1 MHILLFLLAIGLCS
15 HLHLCHHVGRR
26 QRQRDEAHLYSEQY
40 AEELELVQRTLVASQ
55 IGSAISNIAAI
66 SLLDDTSSKRR
77 GRPVGSINVKRQRLD
92 VEAHLNAMDHRLFRR
107 KYRMGKELFFKLY
120 DIVAPFMSSTGERDG
135 GGVPNGPI
143 TTMLRLSMTLR
154 FSAGG
159 DTTDIAH
166 HHGVHVGEVN
176 NSLKCVVGAIHMA
189 PELKIVFPETEQE
202 QQELADGFK
211 AKSEI
216 GIPMCVRATDGILIW
231 IHKQSATDSEGI
243 KFGPSK
249 FFCGRKKNYGV
260 NMQGV
265 CDSNKCFLAV
275 DVRYAGSTSDFFA
288 FEQSDLRKQETQ
300 IGFILIIYKE
310 FVNNFNHYHRSL
322 PSQFQFLEGDDP
334 CTPVASLHQS

>member
-1 MHILLFLLAIGLCS
+1 
-15 HLHLCHHVGRR
+15 
-26 QRQRDEAHLYSEQY
+26 
-40 AEELELVQRTLVASQ
+40 
-55 IGSAISNIAAI
+55 
-66 SLLDDTSSKRR
+66 
-77 GRPVGSINVKRQRLD
+77 
-92 VEAHLNAMDHRLFRR
+92 
-107 KYRMGKELFFKLY
+107 MGKESFFKLY

-135 GGVPNGPI
+135 KGLPNGPI
-143 TTMLRLSMTLR
+143 MKMSRLSMALR

-159 DTTDIAH
+159 DPTDISD
-166 HHGVHVGEVN
+166 HHGVHVGEA
-176 NSLKCVVGAIHMA
+176 NSSLQCVVEAIHMA
-189 PELKIVFPETEQE
+189 PEPKIVFPETEQE
-202 QQELADGFK
+202 QQELTDGFK

-265 CDSNKCFLAV
+265 CDSNKRFLAV